1 MLISL
6 HELLCHQHYIQIVH
20 IVCRDAKDLCM
31 ASSDISRPEIN
42 LHKVMEE
49 MRAGRGGRWNER
61 AKEEGGWKEVPVSL
75 DKEEIQQVC
84 WLFHR
89 SVFSEPNNQTVGRRS
104 M

>member
-1 MLISL
+1 MNYCAIN
-6 HELLCHQHYIQIVH
+6 IH

-49 MRAGRGGRWNER
+49 IRAGRGGRWNES

-89 SVFSEPNNQTVGRRS
+89 SVFREPNNDYRS
-104 M
+104 HNRGLHHTILIK